1 MPMYSATSCW
11 LLVCLLCLPIGKLL
25 AQPAE
30 PDWPYEDFYDNSLVN
45 LHQLGNYAYDLEWQL
60 DWERALL
67 AGNGVRINTGSV
79 TSNELATR
87 ADINLNVP
95 MNERWRFQGHFRR
108 DQGPDGDAEDE
119 LLVGVERFFG
129 NSSLFAQI
137 DPQLNKENIDFF
149 AGYTSYGDE
158 TRTTYTRIGLLFE
171 DIVYND
177 RNDAG
182 STTENT
188 PIALR
193 WALRRGTDRWWV
205 YSDGTV
211 GTGYQRSFD
220 GSATENGLVE
230 EERRDNRA
238 RIRLAHESDTG
249 ALWSLWF
256 DWADFNDKRTYTSP
270 EFDYDYRRERYNL
283 AAEHI
288 RILGDVHRLR
298 FLVHL
303 LFQRADSTGFN
314 AHSYRRDEPLGG
326 VFYERLW
333 SRNSLMAAAV
343 VSAPDAEYE
352 GSVDEA
358 QRLPESFADKLI
370 LGWRHR
376 FSPEAQL
383 LVSVSHKVTGDGFGG
398 GNVQFQMFF

>member
-1 MPMYSATSCW
+1 MGRSLFLWFT
-11 LLVCLLCLPIGKLL
+11 LCALITPGTALL
-25 AQPAE
+25 AQTAE

-45 LHQLGNYAYDLEWQL
+45 LHQLGNYAYDVEWQL
-60 DWERALL
+60 DWERQLL

-79 TSNELATR
+79 TSNDLATR

-95 MNERWRFQGHFRR
+95 MNEHWRFQGHFRR
-108 DQGPDGDAEDE
+108 DQSPEQNDDDE
-119 LLVGVERFFG
+119 LLVGLERFFG
-129 NSSLFAQI
+129 DSSLFAQV
-137 DPQLNKENIDFF
+137 DPRLDKESIDFF
-149 AGYTSYGDE
+149 AGYTKYGNE
-158 TRTTYTRIGLLFE
+158 ARTTYTRIGLLFE

-177 RNDAG
+177 RNDLG
-182 STTENT
+182 GTTDNT
-188 PIALR
+188 PVALR
-193 WALRRGTDRWWV
+193 WAIRRGTDRWWI

-211 GTGYQRSFD
+211 GTGYRRSFD
-220 GSATENGLVE
+220 ASAPESALLE

-238 RIRLAHESDTG
+238 RLRLSHETDSG

-256 DWADFNDKRTYTSP
+256 DWADFQDSRSYSTP
-270 EFDYDYRRERYNL
+270 EFDYEYRRERYNL

-288 RILGDVHRLR
+288 RIVGDVHRFR

-303 LFQRADSTGFN
+303 LVQRANAEGFN
-314 AHSYRRDEPLGG
+314 AHSYERDEPLGG

-333 SRNSLMAAAV
+333 TKNSLMAAAV
-343 VSAPDAEYE
+343 VSAPNASYE
-352 GSVDEA
+352 GWVEEA

-383 LVSVSHKVTGDGFGG
+383 QISVSHKVTGAGFGG